1 VTVIWERR
9 CESDVASEKLFQ
21 LIYDLQL
28 CRVTAL
34 ENELNAEAHDLNMVI
49 LKAFIRQLELSIPKV
64 AA

>member
-1 VTVIWERR
+1 
-9 CESDVASEKLFQ
+9 
-21 LIYDLQL
+21 
-28 CRVTAL
+28 VTAL